1 MKKRLVTQP
10 FHLRELFLIA
20 MNIDQAVIQ
29 SLDVENTNMVDGEFL
44 FQYVKVLIWFAS
56 CQRVN

>member
-1 MKKRLVTQP
+1 
-10 FHLRELFLIA
+10 